1 MRDEWPT
8 PRDVVAVDRGGVRAE
23 VRRPGRV
30 VNGNAADLQWALAEA
45 IERRADLLEQFDT
58 ITTDQR
64 LLQLAELRQPDHLA
78 LELVEMF
85 LEHSIGEAHD
95 GRERT
100 WIVFDGLE
108 QAVLGREA
116 GNDKARDQQAQ
127 AKRGQDRPPPSLR
140 PLRGRADGAHEVAG
154 LLDGVMSSLP
164 GRKTVSEPVDSSI
177 APT

>member
-1 MRDEWPT
+1 MRFERAVNAVEPASEDREDERLENAEQSSPLIHGRSGPEIRTAFFGLEAFRHRPGAQHMRDEWPT

-78 LELVEMF
+78 
-85 LEHSIGEAHD
+85 
-95 GRERT
+95 
-100 WIVFDGLE
+100 
-108 QAVLGREA
+108 
-116 GNDKARDQQAQ
+116 
-127 AKRGQDRPPPSLR
+127 
-140 PLRGRADGAHEVAG
+140 
-154 LLDGVMSSLP
+154 
-164 GRKTVSEPVDSSI
+164 
-177 APT
+177 